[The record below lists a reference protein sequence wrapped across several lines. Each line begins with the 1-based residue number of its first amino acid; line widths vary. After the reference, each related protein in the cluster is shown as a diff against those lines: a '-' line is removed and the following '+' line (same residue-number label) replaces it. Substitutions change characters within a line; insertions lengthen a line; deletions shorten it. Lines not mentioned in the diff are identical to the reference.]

1 MKYAF
6 NLKFD
11 WIFTTF
17 DWSRKSSQ
25 LCSKKGCIHHNPIL
39 SPIEVFLNLLFY
51 VYGVLIKERVEDHKG
66 I

>member
-1 MKYAF
+1 MHSIL
-6 NLKFD
+6 NLIGFSLLL
-11 WIFTTF
+11 IGAENLL
-17 DWSRKSSQ
+17 Q

-39 SPIEVFLNLLFY
+39 SPIEVFFNLLFY